1 MTTNGLQPLTANEF
15 SVLSQKQK
23 DKRSCLLDIPAGTHE
38 IETETTGTG
47 RNAVTTV
54 KLYKKS
60 YVDNKGR
67 TQFYPVAQI
76 KGTNLGVALS
86 ALAGKS
92 PIALDGGG
100 FSNREGI
107 VEEGATYDDVL
118 DSLKANGFKF
128 SLTHVTGTV
137 NGFHGRYGVVTK

>member
-1 MTTNGLQPLTANEF
+1 MTTTGLQQLTANEF

-38 IETETTGTG
+38 VETETTGSG

-54 KLYKKS
+54 KLFKKS
-60 YVDNKGR
+60 YTDNKGR

-100 FSNREGI
+100 FQSRDGI
-107 VEEGATYDDVL
+107 VDEGATYDDVL
-118 DSLKANGFKF
+118 DGLKANGFKF
-128 SLTHVTGTV
+128 KLDHVTGTV
-137 NGFHGRYGVVTK
+137 NGFHGRYGIVTK

>member
-1 MTTNGLQPLTANEF
+1 MTTNGLQPLTTAEF

-38 IETETTGTG
+38 VETETTGTG
-47 RNAVTTV
+47 GNAVTTV
-54 KLYKKS
+54 KLFKKS

-76 KGTNLGVALS
+76 KGTTMGVALS

-107 VEEGATYDDVL
+107 AEEGATYDDVL
-118 DSLKANGFKF
+118 DALRNNGFKF
-128 SLTHVTGTV
+128 SLTHTTGTV

>member
-1 MTTNGLQPLTANEF
+1 MTTNGLQTLSASEF

-38 IETETTGTG
+38 VETETTGSG

-54 KLYKKS
+54 KLFKKS

-76 KGTNLGVALS
+76 KGTTMGVALS

-92 PIALDGGG
+92 PVALDGGG

-118 DSLKANGFKF
+118 DALKSNGFKF
-128 SLTHVTGTV
+128 SLTHTNGTV
-137 NGFHGRYGVVTK
+137 NGFHGRYGIVTK